1 MKYALKKKNNYK
13 VLYSYDK
20 AGFVIESLKDS
31 SKYRIEVSRLTL
43 IDKDLIT
50 YYITKLINRKF
61 DKLFAHMYRVLTD
74 DEDDSN
80 TPLILDEISK
90 LKSIVIMKY
99 KEYVSEE
106 IYKDIMKKLI
116 IAEDEFRKE
125 YNQKMFVRNIIRE
138 ADTQIYEESKGKSR

>member
-125 YNQKMFVRNIIRE
+125 YNQKMFVRNIISE